1 MEQDL
6 QGILA
11 VFIIDYF
18 VLFIDFISIS
28 RLCFRLQNSNDETI
42 PADQTKYNW
51 DVEWSHSSFL
61 NITTDIS
68 SAAIKTISA
77 HKDKVTIIPLTI
89 DATPLNNNAMFTDRT
104 EKNSL
109 NSTVINTQETLN
121 GTRNLSQQNTL
132 TLSHFVNEK

>member
-6 QGILA
+6 QRILA

-77 HKDKVTIIPLTI
+77 HKDNVTIIPLTI